1 MKLAGALILVL
12 AATAAAQ
19 DNSQFDLS
27 TNDGVNAAREAISGK
42 KLHDRSKRCIR
53 RDPSLPG
60 IVVVGGFAFDRG
72 CRIEGVFVKSTY
84 VAADDKG
91 LSRNALEALGWKAAN
106 QQQRE
111 ALARAWV
118 AEGLLAFMT
127 VLSDKHED
135 FGSRSFQPP
144 LAVTKDDGQVVVTLW
159 VRPPSGRVRG
169 PLYQLREYKF
179 TKEADIA
186 GNTTVDSFTANRD

>member
-27 TNDGVNAAREAISGK
+27 TNEGVNAAREAISGK
-42 KLHDRSKRCIR
+42 KLSDRSKRCIR

-60 IVVVGGFAFDRG
+60 IVIVGGFAFDRG

-91 LSRNALEALGWKAAN
+91 LSRNALEALGWKTAN

-111 ALARAWV
+111 ALARAW
-118 AEGLLAFMT
+118 
-127 VLSDKHED
+127 S
-135 FGSRSFQPP
+135 Q
-144 LAVTKDDGQVVVTLW
+144 
-159 VRPPSGRVRG
+159 RVC
-169 PLYQLREYKF
+169 LH
-179 TKEADIA
+179 
-186 GNTTVDSFTANRD
+186 S